1 MKKNFATLVCLVL
14 LLLFGF
20 AGHVFGSTP
29 PEINA
34 KYRAI
39 NPTIDGYMGTAE
51 WNDTAKY
58 DIGLAGTTNIDAWLY
73 AKHNG
78 THIHVGLL
86 VWEINVHSTD
96 QFTIAFDEGDDGG
109 SGSGTRDYNLT
120 SAQEDLKVVD
130 GGHSVNDGFFYTGSF
145 WAVADEIDFDA
156 DCVHENDH
164 GTLESEIENFEGLS
178 WVDDHW
184 EVEFS
189 IPFVGNDAGT
199 SDLSDLSCTVTDTI
213 GLKIQYYYGPGINYY
228 FYPEGNKTEI
238 TKYANLN
245 FPAPTVE
252 SCNVTGAKR
261 DIFVLNE
268 DVYSNGTGFLPTT
281 TYDLYVVND
290 VDVWID
296 GMSIPSRIAD
306 TATSIL
312 SDANGTLIPV
322 IVWSNPSTIGEYD
335 VVVDVN
341 ANGLYDAG
349 IDALD
354 NDDVE
359 ITAGLVVPELTPILF
374 LSTIILLMILC
385 AVLQRRNDQEY
396 NTSNKA

>member
-20 AGHVFGSTP
+20 AGQVLGSTP

-34 KYRAI
+34 KYSAI
-39 NPTIDGYMGTAE
+39 TPTIDGYMGTAE
-51 WNDTAKY
+51 WNDTVKY
-58 DIGLAGTTNIDAWLY
+58 DISLAGTTDIDAWLY
-73 AKHNG
+73 VKHNG
-78 THIHVGLL
+78 THMHVGIL
-86 VWEINVHSTD
+86 VWEINVHSFD

-189 IPFVGNDAGT
+189 IPFIGNDAGT
-199 SDLSDLSCTVTDTI
+199 SDLSDLSCNVTDTI
-213 GLKIQYYYGPGINYY
+213 GLKIQYYYGPGINNY

-245 FPAPTVE
+245 FPAPTIE

-261 DIFVLNE
+261 DIFDLNE
-268 DVYSNGTGFLPTT
+268 DVYLNGTDFLPTT
-281 TYDLYVVND
+281 TCDLYVVND
-290 VDVWID
+290 VDVWTD

-354 NDDVE
+354 SDDVE
-359 ITAGLVVPELTPILF
+359 ITAGLIVPELTPILF

-385 AVLQRRNDQEY
+385 AVLQRRNDPKS
-396 NTSNKA
+396 NSNKT